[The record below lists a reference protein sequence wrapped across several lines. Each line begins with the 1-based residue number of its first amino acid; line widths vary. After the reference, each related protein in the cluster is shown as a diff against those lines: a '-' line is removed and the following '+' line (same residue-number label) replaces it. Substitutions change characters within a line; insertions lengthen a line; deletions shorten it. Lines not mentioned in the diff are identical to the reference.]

1 MNNETESKNYLN
13 EKWQRINKPSRDE
26 YVEKIA
32 GELKEIHSLIEQLDL
47 SSDIPVLPKLYLFN
61 FEENTLKV
69 KTTLSG
75 LVKLAQMNDA
85 SAEEISELLQ

>member
-1 MNNETESKNYLN
+1 MNSETENNNYLN
-13 EKWQRINKPSRDE
+13 EKWQRINKPSREE

-32 GELKEIHSLIEQLDL
+32 GELKDIHSLIEQLNL
-47 SSDIPVLPKLYLFN
+47 SSDIPILPKLYLYK
-61 FEENTLKV
+61 FEESISKV

-75 LVKLAQMNDA
+75 LVELSQRNDA